1 MFLPEFLST
10 VSRESCS
17 LYTNNNRFVK
27 DAELPCRLQ
36 NLQLCVSVQ

>member
-17 LYTNNNRFVK
+17 LYTNNNLFVK
-27 DAELPCRLQ
+27 DAELLCRLQ